1 MASPRGKLKI
11 FLGYAAGVGKTYA
24 MLEAARQRL
33 DEGLDVVIGDIETH
47 QRAEMEAF
55 VVRLEIIPRKSAEYS
70 GVTFPEMDVDAILA
84 RHPKLALVDEL
95 AHTNAPG
102 SRHPRR
108 YQDVKELLD
117 AGIDVYTTLNIQH
130 LESLSD
136 VVSQITGVRRLEY
149 LEIPT
154 PAGDYNH
161 ALHVDHPEAPSLLEQ
176 YLVKPEPKLGGA
188 PQETEKPKDV
198 E

>member
-1 MASPRGKLKI
+1 MTSPRGKLKI

-33 DEGLDVVIGDIETH
+33 DEGMDVVIGDIETH
-47 QRAEMEAF
+47 QRAETEAF
-55 VVRLEIIPRKSAEYS
+55 MTGLEIIPRKNAESS